1 MASDSPELAERS
13 GTVVKVAV
21 VCPYAFD
28 APGGVQDQVARI
40 VRWLG
45 DAGHEAWA
53 VAPGEGGPPATRS
66 IGTFRAIPVNRSRA
80 PISVDPRAIR
90 RVGEAVADAD
100 VVHIHEPF
108 MPMASL
114 GALIAA
120 TPPRVG
126 TFHADPSGAVR
137 AAYRVAAPLLDLAAR
152 RLRVIT
158 AVSLVAASAVER
170 LPGIRV
176 IPNGLDLE
184 DYRSDAERDPM
195 RVMFLGRDDPRK
207 GLDVLLQAW
216 PLVRGGFPQA
226 RLRVV
231 GASRPSGPEG
241 VEFLGRLDDTEKR
254 AELGS
259 AAVLVT
265 PNLGGES
272 FGIVVAEG
280 LAAGCAVV
288 ASDIPAFRAV
298 AGGAAAYAPPGD
310 PVRLADVVAG
320 LLGDGPRRRSLAEAG
335 VARSALFGREV
346 VLGGYL
352 AAYRDA
358 IDA

>member
-1 MASDSPELAERS
+1 MR
-13 GTVVKVAV
+13 VAV

-28 APGGVQDQVARI
+28 APGGVQDQAARL
-40 VRWLG
+40 VRWL
-45 DAGHEAWA
+45 DEAGHEAWA
-53 VAPGEGGPPATRS
+53 VAPGEGGPAGTRS
-66 IGTFRAIPVNRSRA
+66 IGSFRTFPVNRSRA
-80 PISVDPRAIR
+80 PVSVDPRAIR
-90 RVGEAVADAD
+90 RVGKAVADAD

-108 MPMASL
+108 VPMVSL

-152 RLRVIT
+152 RLDVVT
-158 AVSLVAASAVER
+158 AVSLVAASAVDR

-176 IPNGLDLE
+176 IPNGIDLE
-184 DYRSDAERDPM
+184 EYRSDPDPL
-195 RVMFLGRDDPRK
+195 RVMFLGRDEPRK

-216 PLVRGGFPQA
+216 PLVRRQSPKA
-226 RLRVV
+226 VLRVV
-231 GASRPSGPEG
+231 GTGRAVGPEG
-241 VEFLGRLDDTEKR
+241 VEFLGRLDGAAKR
-254 AELGS
+254 DEL
-259 AAVLVT
+259 AAASILAA

-280 LAAGCAVV
+280 LASGCAVV

-298 AGGAAAYAPPGD
+298 AGDSAVYVPSGD
-310 PVRLADVVAG
+310 PVRLAEEIAR
-320 LLGDGPRRRSLAEAG
+320 LLGDGELLEQKAEEGLRRAE
-335 VARSALFGREV
+335 LFGREV
-346 VLGGYL
+346 VLPAYL

-358 IDA
+358 IGA